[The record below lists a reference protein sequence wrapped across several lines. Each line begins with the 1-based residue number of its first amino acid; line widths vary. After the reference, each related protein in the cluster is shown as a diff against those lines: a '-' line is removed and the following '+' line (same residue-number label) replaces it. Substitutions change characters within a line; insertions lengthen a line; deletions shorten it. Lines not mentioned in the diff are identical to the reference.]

1 MMTTTPGLTDCRIL
15 VVDDEEA
22 NVDLLTALLEDDGFQ
37 HLASTRDPRQVV
49 ELYES
54 FAPDLVLLDLHMP
67 HLSGFAVMEQLAEL
81 RGADDFL
88 PIVVLTADV
97 NPEARLRA
105 LRQGASD
112 FLNKPLDAIEVT
124 LRIRNLLATRVLH
137 RQQQAARA
145 RAEAEKRRAEFLSDA
160 SRVLG
165 ASLDVQT
172 TLAILPRLA
181 VPRLADYSLMEL
193 VQEDGGRRWVGAAH
207 VDADA
212 EALLGEG
219 VPLWGGALPQGHP
232 GVGAL
237 AAGQFVLL
245 QEVGAGELE
254 AGVATEAEREA
265 LRRLGPRSLI
275 MVPLVVSGR
284 VVGGLTLAMSESGRR
299 FDADDLALAEELMR
313 RAAGA
318 QDNARLYDEAQR
330 ATRAR
335 DRILAVVAHDLRNP
349 LSTIRMAADLLLE
362 GAGEA
367 PERRHLEIVRR
378 STLRMDEMIQDLMEV
393 SRIEGGKLSLQRR
406 PERVA
411 ALVAEAASMLAP
423 LAAARGIALETDLE
437 EGLPAVMADAP
448 RLLQVISN
456 LVGNAVKFTERGGSI
471 RIACAGAEGQVRFAV
486 ADTGRGIPPDEL
498 AHVFGTFWQA
508 SPDDRRGIGL
518 GLSIARGIVEGHG
531 GRIWVESEP
540 GRGSTFHFTIPAAE
554 VPAEPPPAL
563 TAAGGVP

>member
-1 MMTTTPGLTDCRIL
+1 MSANPEPTDCRIL

-22 NVDLLTALLEDDGFQ
+22 NIDLLVALLEDDGFQ
-37 HLASTRDPRQVV
+37 NLAATRDPRTAA
-49 ELYES
+49 ELYRS

-67 HLSGFAVMEQLAEL
+67 HLSGFEVMEQLAAL
-81 RGADDFL
+81 RDAGDFL
-88 PIVVLTADV
+88 PILVLTADV
-97 NPEARLRA
+97 NPDARVRA

-112 FLNKPLDAIEVT
+112 FLTKPLDAIEVT

-137 RQQQAARA
+137 LQQQAARA
-145 RAEAEKRRAEFLSDA
+145 RAEAEKLRAEFLSEA

-181 VPRLADYSLMEL
+181 VPRLADYCVMEL
-193 VQEDGGRRWVGAAH
+193 VDDQGARRWVGAAH
-207 VDADA
+207 VEPEG
-212 EALLGEG
+212 EALLAEG
-219 VPLWGGALPQGHP
+219 APLWGGALPQAHP
-232 GVGAL
+232 GVAAL

-245 QEVGAGELE
+245 PEVDAGSLA

-265 LRRLGPRSLI
+265 LERLAPRSLI
-275 MVPLVVSGR
+275 VVPLVVAGR
-284 VVGGLTLAMSESGRR
+284 VAGGVTLAMSESGRR
-299 FDADDLALAEELMR
+299 FGAEDLAVAEELMR

-318 QDNARLYDEAQR
+318 QENARLYDEAQR

-362 GAGEA
+362 GAGET
-367 PERRHLEIVRR
+367 PQRRHLEIVRR

-393 SRIEGGKLSLQRR
+393 SRIEGGKLALARR
-406 PERVA
+406 PERVPV
-411 ALVAEAASMLAP
+411 LVAEAASMLAP
-423 LAAARGIALETDLE
+423 LAAARGIELETEVED
-437 EGLPAVMADAP
+437 GLPPVMADAT

-456 LVGNAVKFTERGGSI
+456 LVGNAVKFTERGGRI
-471 RIACAGAEGQVRFAV
+471 RIGAAAGGPEVRFTV
-486 ADTGRGIPPDEL
+486 QDSGCGIPPDQL
-498 AHVFGTFWQA
+498 PHVFGTFWQA
-508 SPDDRRGIGL
+508 SSDDRRGIGL

-531 GRIWVESEP
+531 GRIWVESEQ

-554 VPAEPPPAL
+554 AADAGTPPA
-563 TAAGGVP
+563 AMADVG